1 MSEKSRSTRRF
12 SADRYRRMA
21 ARFSQLPE
29 EEAPTALSL
38 CHWENNGG
46 KTDDGDPDGYFVPDV
61 EERTLVAM
69 LLQAA
74 EMLEREERK

>member
-1 MSEKSRSTRRF
+1 MSENVGSTRRF

-46 KTDDGDPDGYFVPDV
+46 RTDDGDPDGDFVPDI

-74 EMLEREERK
+74 EILEMEERK

>member
-1 MSEKSRSTRRF
+1 MSEKSWSTRRF

-29 EEAPTALSL
+29 EESPTALSL

-46 KTDDGDPDGYFVPDV
+46 KTDDGDPDGDFVPDV

-74 EMLEREERK
+74 EMLEREEGK

>member
-1 MSEKSRSTRRF
+1 MSANVGSTRRF

-46 KTDDGDPDGYFVPDV
+46 RTDDGDPDGDFVPDI

-74 EMLEREERK
+74 EILEMEERK

>member
-1 MSEKSRSTRRF
+1 MSEKSRSTRRS

-21 ARFSQLPE
+21 ARFSRLPE

-46 KTDDGDPDGYFVPDV
+46 KTDDGGP
-61 EERTLVAM
+61 EERRRGPV
-69 LLQAA
+69 QAHA
-74 EMLEREERK
+74 VHGGVG